1 MWHYKQDLDK
11 TVQWN
16 THTLSGGVPVFGFN
30 TKQKF
35 APQPM
40 DNTLDQGGYDNV
52 NPNVFR
58 GKRTKTLNFKQ
69 YEQTKHQFSQSYNA
83 PRNNDEWED
92 NIITDSVTAVPQAM
106 YQGHAV
112 NFSQVS
118 DSQFRGLVTAVGQTN
133 SMSVKSDTD
142 IWNHINRYIWGK
154 SGSQSSP
161 KGNWSAD
168 PNAINPRINKNTNA
182 IVALDTAVR
191 RLISS
196 GTGGGM
202 TQQQVEQIVENYH
215 GDDIAL
221 LYSNHAEQEGRITD
235 GFNDRQRI
243 DAKADATQA
252 EHSDFHNKLQTLGDK
267 MLEHVNSPHNQ
278 GGGGGGIMSYLPLVA
293 VGGIAAYLLKG
304 KLKL

>member
-1 MWHYKQDLDK
+1 MLDK

-35 APQPM
+35 NPQPM
-40 DNTLDQGGYDNV
+40 DNTLDQGGYDTV

-58 GKRTKTLNFKQ
+58 GKRTKTLNYKQ
-69 YEQTKHQFSQSYNA
+69 YEQTKNIFSQSYNA

-92 NIITDSVTAVPQAM
+92 NIITDSVTAVPQGM
-106 YQGHAV
+106 YQGKAV

-118 DSQFRGLVTAVGQTN
+118 DSQFNALMMEVGRTNMQVRTN
-133 SMSVKSDTD
+133 S
-142 IWNHINRYIWGK
+142 NNLINMGK
-154 SGSQSSP
+154 DMTKIGLDNTYF
-161 KGNWSAD
+161 G
-168 PNAINPRINKNTNA
+168 NAITQ
-182 IVALDTAVR
+182 LDTAVR
-191 RLISS
+191 RIISM

-202 TQQQVEQIVENYH
+202 TRQQVVDIVEDYH

-221 LYSNHAEQEGRITD
+221 LYSNHADQEGRITD

-252 EHSDFHNKLQTLGDK
+252 QHADFNNKLQTLGDNALK
-267 MLEHVNSPHNQ
+267 HANSPHNQ
-278 GGGGGGIMSYLPLVA
+278 GGGNGLGLSLPIIA
-293 VGGIAAYLLKG
+293 AGGIAAYFLLKG
-304 KLKL
+304 KIK